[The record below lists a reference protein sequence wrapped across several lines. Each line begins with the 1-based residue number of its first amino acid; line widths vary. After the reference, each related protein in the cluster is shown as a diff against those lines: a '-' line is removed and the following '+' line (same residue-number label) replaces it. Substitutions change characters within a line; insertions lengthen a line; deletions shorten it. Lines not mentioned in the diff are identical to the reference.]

1 MMVRYNQLNTI
12 RYNRVGKVRYNDR
25 ADLVPVVPSFYDRL
39 AKARPVILDE
49 DGKVL
54 AVLENARDVIISEEI
69 NGEHTLTFTLP
80 FNDSKRQ
87 YVCNERH
94 VRVVDREYVI
104 RRINIIR
111 PESGSISVEVYCEAT
126 WYELKYSEPMTGVTE
141 WTNEVPRTVLQA
153 ILAGTDWS
161 LGEVEISTRRDFS
174 VNEQLTNRL
183 SALWEVPEIWGGEL
197 EFDTDKRVIHLREQ
211 IGGDPG
217 VAIMTGKNMRSMES
231 EISTEELATRLY
243 PYGKNKLTIRD
254 VNQGKEYV
262 ENFQYTDKVK
272 VKIFHDERFTNPFHL
287 KEKAEEILAEI
298 SKPRESYIVKAL
310 DLSFQTGLS
319 HETFKLGDKITTYDK
334 DLGVFI
340 KTRIV
345 RWDYN
350 VVKPWETDLELSA
363 KSPDLRDLLDHV
375 KDVAGQLES
384 ADTID
389 RTDMLNLMVF
399 NYLMNSRA
407 EEGFSH
413 WSNVG
418 WEVDATRGKT
428 GTASFKCVG
437 SPTQEKFMEQVVYPS
452 NRENYVIS
460 FEADVTGVTKTS
472 NTRIGIEVEIE
483 YEDGST
489 EVKFLPLA

>member
-49 DGKVL
+49 DRKVL
-54 AVLENARDVIISEEI
+54 AVLENARDTIISEEI

-87 YVCNERH
+87 YIRNERY

-104 RRINIIR
+104 RRVNIIR

-141 WTNEVPRTVLQA
+141 WVNETPRTVMQA
-153 ILAGTDWS
+153 ILAGTGWS
-161 LGEVEISTRRDFS
+161 LGEVEITTRRDFS
-174 VNEQLTNRL
+174 VDEQLTNRL

-197 EFDTDKRVIHLREQ
+197 EFDTDKRIIHLRKQ

-217 VAIMTGKNMRSMES
+217 VAILTGKNMRSMES

-243 PYGKNKLTIRD
+243 PYGENKLTIKD
-254 VNQGKEYV
+254 VNQGREYV

-287 KEKAEEILAEI
+287 KEKAEEILSEI
-298 SKPRESYIVKAL
+298 SKPRESYIVKAS

-319 HETFKLGDKITTYDK
+319 HETFKLGDRITTYDK

-345 RWDYN
+345 RWEYN

-375 KDVAGQLES
+375 KDVAGQEVPLSDTWLEYINIPYQPTVAIRFNQAYTLPPS
-384 ADTID
+384 VNVNILRNTN
-389 RTDMLNLMVF
+389 TPNQGGSLGGLNMTP
-399 NYLMNSRA
+399 
-407 EEGFSH
+407 
-413 WSNVG
+413 NVDLII
-418 WEVDATRGKT
+418 ESVDDILKYT
-428 GTASFKCVG
+428 GAVITWGG
-437 SPTQEKFMEQVVYPS
+437 SPPSSIPDGYVSVQV
-452 NRENYVIS
+452 
-460 FEADVTGVTKTS
+460 
-472 NTRIGIEVEIE
+472 IGRV
-483 YEDGST
+483 
-489 EVKFLPLA
+489 